1 MEQHGEEM
9 LYIYWYKY
17 WRRWYVQDC
26 RGYACKIIYVVF
38 EDDLYTEHTPSW
50 TKSHIY
56 HVMQIIIIKYITT
69 KEYLIALVEKATKCW
84 AKIKQK
90 VPEASLIKRKLWLI
104 AARSDFC
111 VHTSKK
117 YNSESYDEKRINV
130 FIYALSSKSVS
141 EKTLAVCPVISSLY
155 TMT

>member
-1 MEQHGEEM
+1 
-9 LYIYWYKY
+9 
-17 WRRWYVQDC
+17 
-26 RGYACKIIYVVF
+26 
-38 EDDLYTEHTPSW
+38 
-50 TKSHIY
+50 
-56 HVMQIIIIKYITT
+56 MQITLIKYITT
-69 KEYLIALVEKATKCW
+69 KEYLIVLVEKATKCW

-117 YNSESYDEKRINV
+117 YKSESYDEKRINV

-141 EKTLAVCPVISSLY
+141 EKTLAVCPVVSSLY
-155 TMT
+155 TMI